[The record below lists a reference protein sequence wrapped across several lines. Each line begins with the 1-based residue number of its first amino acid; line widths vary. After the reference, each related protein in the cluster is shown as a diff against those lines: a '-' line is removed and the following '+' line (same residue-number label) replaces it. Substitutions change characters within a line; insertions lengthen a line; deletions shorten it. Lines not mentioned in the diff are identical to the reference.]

1 MMKLT
6 KKRVVLFLLFIFPL
20 ICFLILST
28 GINNFT
34 KLPIAIKRV
43 VDIST
48 LDSTKTFKDKISIV
62 CFLGNDLK
70 DHKGGFFN
78 LNEKIYK
85 KFIEYNKFQIVAIYP
100 KGTEDQVKELKK
112 EIGTF
117 TDMVKW
123 DFIAGSEEE
132 ITALYTSFQST
143 NPLSNLYSFNAFLVD
158 KNGDLRGRADDKE
171 NKKRKTHGY
180 NMNSVADLNKI
191 MKDDVLVLF
200 YEYYAAFKEKNK
212 NKADRKEVGL

>member
-1 MMKLT
+1 MKLT

-28 GINNFT
+28 GKNNFS
-34 KLPIAIKRV
+34 KLPVATKSV
-43 VDIST
+43 MDIST
-48 LDSTKTFKDKISIV
+48 IDSTKTFKDHISVV
-62 CFLGNDLK
+62 CFLGNDM
-70 DHKGGFFN
+70 DTHKGGFFN

-85 KFIEYNKFQIVAIYP
+85 KFIDYKKFQIIAIYP
-100 KGTEDQVKELKK
+100 EGKEAAAKQLKK
-112 EIGTF
+112 EISAF

-123 DFIAGSEEE
+123 NFIVGSNEQ
-132 ITALYTSFQST
+132 ITALHASFNSKEA
-143 NPLSNLYSFNAFLVD
+143 LSNLYTFKTFVVD
-158 KNGDLRGRADDKE
+158 KNGALRARADDKE
-171 NKKRKTHGY
+171 NKAREILGY

-191 MKDDVLVLF
+191 MKDDILVLF

>member
-1 MMKLT
+1 MKLT

-28 GINNFT
+28 GKNNFT
-34 KLPIAIKRV
+34 KLPV
-43 VDIST
+43 VNKNILDISLLDPMET
-48 LDSTKTFKDKISIV
+48 LKDHISVV
-62 CFLGNDLK
+62 CFLGNNIK
-70 DHKGGFFN
+70 ENKAGFFN

-85 KFIEYNKFQIVAIYP
+85 KFIEYNKFQIIAVYP
-100 KGTEDQVKELKK
+100 QGKEDQAREIKN
-112 EIGTF
+112 EIGAF

-123 DFIAGSEEE
+123 KFISGSDAK
-132 ITALYTSFQST
+132 IRALHTSFNTSET
-143 NPLSNLYSFNAFLVD
+143 LSNLYTFRAFLVD
-158 KNGDLRGRADDKE
+158 KKGDLRGRINDKDS
-171 NKKRKTHGY
+171 KDGKLFGY
-180 NMNSVADLNKI
+180 NIQSVSELNSK

>member
-28 GINNFT
+28 GTNNFT
-34 KLPIAIKRV
+34 KLPIATTNV

-48 LDSTKTFKDKISIV
+48 IDATKTFKDNISVV
-62 CFLGNDLK
+62 CFLGDDMNA
-70 DHKGGFFN
+70 HKGGFFN

-85 KFIEYNKFQIVAIYP
+85 KFVEYNKFQIIAIYP
-100 KGTEDQVKELKK
+100 NGKENEVKELKK
-112 EIGTF
+112 EISAF

-123 DFIAGSEEE
+123 NFISGSKEK
-132 ITALYTSFQST
+132 ITTLHASFNSKYK
-143 NPLSNLYSFNAFLVD
+143 LSNSYTFKTFLVD

-171 NKKRKTHGY
+171 NLKREILGY
-180 NMNSVADLNKI
+180 DMNSVADLNKI
-191 MKDDVLVLF
+191 MKDDILVLF
-200 YEYYAAFKEKNK
+200 YEYYAAFKDDNK
-212 NKADRKEVGL
+212 NKAQRKEVGL